1 MSRNLASAN
10 ASAVTASVV
19 EPVYFLEMNFDDLA
33 VRVHTQIGTVT
44 WGGHDWIGV
53 GSFGGVST
61 VEENSDLSRR
71 TITYSLSGI
80 PGDMVS
86 IVLGENYQ
94 GRTANLYLGFI
105 DRDTGVLVATPELM
119 DQGRMDIAEIQEGDS
134 FTVTLNAE
142 SRFAAW
148 NRPVVRRYNN
158 ADQQAR
164 FPGDRGLEFIEQA
177 ADKQIIWGARS

>member
-10 ASAVTASVV
+10 DSAVAAPVV
-19 EPVYFLEMNFDDLA
+19 EPVYFLEMNFDGGA
-33 VRVHTQIGTVT
+33 VRVHTQLGTIA
-44 WGGHDWIGV
+44 WGGHDWSGV

-71 TITYSLSGI
+71 TMTYTLSGI

-86 IVLGENYQ
+86 VVLGENYQ
-94 GRTANLYLGFI
+94 GRTANLYIGFL

-119 DQGRMDIAEIQEGDS
+119 DQGRMDIAEITQGET
-134 FTVTLNAE
+134 FVVTLNAE

-164 FPGDRGLEFIEQA
+164 FPGDRGLEFVEQA
-177 ADKQIIWGARS
+177 ADRQIIWGAKG